1 MRVDFRR
8 SAPAFRSFPAFNQ
21 LNAVM
26 PGRPL
31 QKDCAFFRLGCRN
44 LFRRDRFTR
53 VRHIFLH
60 HALGVERRSLSAMP
74 SELWV
79 AGQIAAPELAEVG

>member
-1 MRVDFRR
+1 LIFADPLRLSGV
-8 SAPAFRSFPAFNQ
+8 FPAFNQ

-44 LFRRDRFTR
+44 LFRRDRFAR

-60 HALGVERRSLSAMP
+60 HALGIERRSLSAIP
-74 SELWV
+74 SDLWV

>member
-1 MRVDFRR
+1 
-8 SAPAFRSFPAFNQ
+8 
-21 LNAVM
+21 M

-31 QKDCAFFRLGCRN
+31 QKDVRFSGVGCRN
-44 LFRRDRFTR
+44 LSRRDRFIR
-53 VRHIFLH
+53 IRHIFLH
-60 HALGVERRSLSAMP
+60 QAFGIEMRSLSAMT